1 MNRPHEHE
9 PDQETASHY
18 VSGALTEAEQA
29 EFEAHFFECPRCL
42 AEVQALQ
49 AARDVL
55 ASRGDR
61 GAATPPHRPRQGSSF
76 IWALAAAASL
86 GFALVAWTVLSQRGA
101 TDTGTVATRTP
112 PTPATAPPAA
122 SSTPPSVAPTPPA
135 STPSSARPGETATP
149 ALLRELAL
157 VVAPPFARLAT
168 RGEQPP
174 TTDTLADAMTQ
185 YAAGRYDLAADKLRD
200 VIRDARDT
208 AAATQGRFFLG
219 VCALKLER
227 YAEAQAALEQTAAS
241 DTPPYADEA
250 HFYLAKAAIATGDLD
265 RARRELRIA
274 IDREAGPEGEAARML
289 ERLERVSR

>member
-1 MNRPHEHE
+1 MNCPHEHE
-9 PDQETASHY
+9 PDQETATRY

-29 EFEAHFFECPRCL
+29 EFEAHFFECAQCL

-49 AARDVL
+49 AAREVL
-55 ASRGDR
+55 ATRADR
-61 GAATPPHRPRQGSSF
+61 GAGTPPHRPRRGSSV

-101 TDTGTVATRTP
+101 TDTQTVATRST
-112 PTPATAPPAA
+112 PTPEAAASPA

-135 STPSSARPGETATP
+135 STPSAQPGEAPTP

-174 TTDTLADAMTQ
+174 ANDALSDAMTH
-185 YAAGRYDLAADKLRD
+185 YAAGRYDRAADTLRD

-219 VCALKLER
+219 ICALKLGR
-227 YAEAQAALEQTAAS
+227 HADARTALEQVAAS
-241 DTPPYADEA
+241 NTAPYADEA
-250 HFYLAKAAIATGDLD
+250 HFYLAKAAIASGDLD
-265 RARRELRIA
+265 RARRELRTA
-274 IDREAGPEGEAARML
+274 IDREAGPEGEARKLLARL
-289 ERLERVSR
+289 ERLAR